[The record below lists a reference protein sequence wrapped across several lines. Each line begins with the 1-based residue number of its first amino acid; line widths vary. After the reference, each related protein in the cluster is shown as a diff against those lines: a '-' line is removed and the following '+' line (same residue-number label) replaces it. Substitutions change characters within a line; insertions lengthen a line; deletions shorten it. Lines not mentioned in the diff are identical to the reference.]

1 MICVFEPLAADF
13 SGNGKAALMP
23 TGGSIRMVAAGDYSF
38 TMEHP
43 IDPWGKWKE
52 LKREAI
58 VKLPVPE
65 EVIPNSFSGV
75 EADVYKTTADAPL
88 YQTPLA
94 PTTITYPTWPST
106 TMNPTDVGA
115 KTSWMGKNYQ
125 CIYFDGSSRGAGE
138 PPSEM
143 EGSWWTQI
151 ARQTP
156 GAAVLVTLK
165 AGTEL
170 YLVED
175 VDTDWL
181 KLCTKYGLTGYVLK
195 TQATYDHHASASE
208 NQPRVIT
215 EQLFRIKEVNVDR
228 DSGKV
233 NVSGVHVSYDLN
245 GDLVDDIEMGQVSA
259 AMAIGRIY
267 ENLLMDYR
275 GMIATD
281 LTDTGNVT
289 FSGKF
294 GKKNGMYCLTD
305 PESGVV
311 ATFGAK
317 LTRDNWDLFVLEKTA
332 TERGYR
338 IRYAKN
344 VNGIQWKE
352 KTDKLVT
359 RVIPVAKKADGSDLY
374 LPEKWV
380 DSTHISDYPVIYM
393 ETLKVNGQVGKDDG
407 SGTDTVWTEADLLD
421 EMRAKAGER
430 FSVEKVDE
438 PVTEVTVQLQ
448 ALENTAEYAYL
459 KDLLN
464 VLLYDTVTVSDPEIG
479 KSAVLTVTEI
489 EWDYIL
495 KKVSGLKLS
504 NVDTNITKSVTGYNV
519 ANGSIGQEKLKDDV
533 IRQAVSDAVGN
544 AEEASSQRIPY
555 NGKDRDGIVAKGYGH
570 DNKVWKTDGQGVPGW
585 RTESAAVP
593 VVDALDSTST
603 TSALSANQGRVLN
616 GHFVS
621 IGSAQNPVTDLANIP
636 LNSIGN
642 AVLAAAISPAGVLR
656 SHSFWKSGSSA
667 TRYVIFAV
675 DQYANR
681 AYYQINFD
689 GTLQGWTL
697 VDRDSAFYTST
708 KTVPENSTL
717 GSYLTPGVY
726 TVLNG
731 TTAATISDCPYTNS
745 GGRLEVIG
753 QNHSGSN
760 YLRQIYYPAGS
771 VYIYTRIR
779 SDTAWGSWYKISMT
793 QA

>member
-1 MICVFEPLAADF
+1 MICVFEPLATDF

-65 EVIPNSFSGV
+65 EVIPNSYSGI
-75 EADVYKTTADAPL
+75 EADVYKTTAEAPM
-88 YQTPLA
+88 YQEANA
-94 PTTITYPTWPST
+94 PTTINYPAWTSQPEPSYT
-106 TMNPTDVGA
+106 PGSKVTFLSQNWQCLYYDEE
-115 KTSWMGKNYQ
+115 NYL
-125 CIYFDGSSRGAGE
+125 STV
-138 PPSEM
+138 PP
-143 EGSWWTQI
+143 GPNHSWWQKI

-165 AGTEL
+165 TGTEL

-175 VDTDWL
+175 VDSSWL

-195 TQATYDHHASASE
+195 SQATYNHHASASE

-228 DSGKV
+228 DGGKV
-233 NVSGVHVSYDLN
+233 SVSGVHVSYDLN

-267 ENLLMDYR
+267 DNLLMDYR

-281 LTDTGNVT
+281 LTDTSEGT

-294 GKKNGMYCLTD
+294 AKKNGMYCLTD

-311 ATFGAK
+311 AAFGAK
-317 LTRDNWDLFVLEKTA
+317 LTRDNWDLFVMKKTA
-332 TERGYR
+332 TDRGYR

-344 VNGIQWKE
+344 SNGIQWKE

-359 RVIPVAKKADGSDLY
+359 RVIPVAKNQDGTDLY

-407 SGTDTVWTEADLLD
+407 SGTDTVWTEANLLD

-430 FSVEKVDE
+430 FSVAKVDE

-448 ALENTAEYAYL
+448 ALENTAEFAYL
-459 KDLLN
+459 KDLLK

-479 KSAVLTVTEI
+479 KSAQLTVTEL

-495 KKVSGLKLS
+495 KKITGLKLS

-533 IRQAVSDAVGN
+533 IRQAVSDAVGD
-544 AEEASSQRIPY
+544 AEEAASQRIPY
-555 NGKDRDGIVAKGYGH
+555 NSKDNDGIVAKGYGN
-570 DNKVWKTDGQGVPGW
+570 DNKVWKTDSTGVPGW
-585 RTESAAVP
+585 RNESGAGFSVI
-593 VVDALDSTST
+593 DNLTSTSST
-603 TSALSANQGRVLN
+603 DALSAKQGKVLN
-616 GHFVS
+616 EKIYPKAVGTIPGNSSVEYALGESSSAVFLVFGNS
-621 IGSAQNPVTDLANIP
+621 ASRIALIMAKTNTGPSTAYVQKIGGGTDITVANSSGKVKIT
-636 LNSIGN
+636 NGASNGVYVYVIDASVV
-642 AVLAAAISPAGVLR
+642 AVLA
-656 SHSFWKSGSSA
+656 SS
-667 TRYVIFAV
+667 
-675 DQYANR
+675 
-681 AYYQINFD
+681 
-689 GTLQGWTL
+689 LL
-697 VDRDSAFYTST
+697 
-708 KTVPENSTL
+708 P
-717 GSYLTPGVY
+717 P
-726 TVLNG
+726 
-731 TTAATISDCPYTNS
+731 
-745 GGRLEVIG
+745 
-753 QNHSGSN
+753 
-760 YLRQIYYPAGS
+760 
-771 VYIYTRIR
+771 R
-779 SDTAWGSWYKISMT
+779 SDVIVT
-793 QA
+793 QPVRS

>member
-52 LKREAI
+52 LKRESI

-65 EVIPNSFSGV
+65 EVIPNSYSGI
-75 EADVYKTTADAPL
+75 EADVYKTTAEAPMYQDAD
-88 YQTPLA
+88 A
-94 PTTITYPTWPST
+94 PTTITYPTWT
-106 TMNPTDVGA
+106 TSPEPDYEPGSKVTYVNE
-115 KTSWMGKNYQ
+115 NYQ
-125 CIYFDGSSRGAGE
+125 CTYYDPQNYLSTV
-138 PPSEM
+138 PPLSNH
-143 EGSWWTQI
+143 SWWQKI

-156 GAAVLVTLK
+156 GAPVLVTLK

-175 VDTDWL
+175 VDSSWL

-228 DSGKV
+228 DGGKV
-233 NVSGVHVSYDLN
+233 SVSGVHVSYDLN

-281 LTDTGNVT
+281 LTDTGSVT

-332 TERGYR
+332 TDRGYR

-359 RVIPVAKKADGSDLY
+359 RVIPVAKNQDGTDLY

-407 SGTDTVWTEADLLD
+407 SGTDTVWTEANLLD

-430 FSVEKVDE
+430 FSVAKVDE

-459 KDLLN
+459 KDLLK

-479 KSAVLTVTEI
+479 KSAQLTVTEL

-495 KKVSGLKLS
+495 KKITGLKLS
-504 NVDTNITKSVTGYNV
+504 NIDTNITKSVTGYNV

-533 IRQAVSDAVGN
+533 IRQAVSDAVGD
-544 AEEASSQRIPY
+544 AEEAASQRIPY
-555 NGKDRDGIVAKGYGH
+555 NSKDNDGIVAKGYGN

-585 RTESAAVP
+585 RSESGAGFSVI
-593 VVDALDSTST
+593 DNLTSTSAT
-603 TSALSANQGRVLN
+603 DALSANQGKVLN
-616 GHFVS
+616 EKIYPKSLGS
-621 IGSAQNPVTDLANIP
+621 I
-636 LNSIGN
+636 
-642 AVLAAAISPAGVLR
+642 
-656 SHSFWKSGSSA
+656 SGSSSKEYTMGESSSA
-667 TRYVIFAV
+667 VFLVFGNSASRIALIMAKTNTGPSTAYVQKIGG
-675 DQYANR
+675 
-681 AYYQINFD
+681 
-689 GTLQGWTL
+689 GT
-697 VDRDSAFYTST
+697 DI
-708 KTVPENSTL
+708 
-717 GSYLTPGVY
+717 
-726 TVLNG
+726 
-731 TTAATISDCPYTNS
+731 TAANSSGKVKITNGASS
-745 GGRLEVIG
+745 GVFVYAIVTE
-753 QNHSGSN
+753 
-760 YLRQIYYPAGS
+760 GS
-771 VYIYTRIR
+771 V
-779 SDTAWGSWYKISMT
+779 SA
-793 QA
+793 